1 MACGNCLDYNTPPRL
16 LKSKIENFEK
26 LILPQLT
33 GTPLKVRLKLLI
45 TKKVSKCCACE
56 RYAFSVTTV
65 KQTRVYEGPLI
76 AEAVEELRILK
87 MLIFRPEA
95 VILKSAF
102 R

>member
-1 MACGNCLDYNTPPRL
+1 MRILSTSHPSFIHTAASKFKGKNPPNAFCPLPL
-16 LKSKIENFEK
+16 L
-26 LILPQLT
+26 
-33 GTPLKVRLKLLI
+33 
-45 TKKVSKCCACE
+45 
-56 RYAFSVTTV
+56 
-65 KQTRVYEGPLI
+65 

>member
-1 MACGNCLDYNTPPRL
+1 MDNAYR
-16 LKSKIENFEK
+16 SKADIK
-26 LILPQLT
+26 
-33 GTPLKVRLKLLI
+33 
-45 TKKVSKCCACE
+45 
-56 RYAFSVTTV
+56 
-65 KQTRVYEGPLI
+65 TRVYEGPLI